1 MLKVR
6 ESHISI
12 FYSPDFFF
20 EGWGGGGGERGER
33 LSSKKGRTCTGVL
46 VGNFKENP
54 YYQDP
59 VWWAPVARNVFT
71 RH

>member
-20 EGWGGGGGERGER
+20 EGWGVGREERDSHLKKDVHVQGCLSEILKRIPTTKILFGGRQWLEM
-33 LSSKKGRTCTGVL
+33 
-46 VGNFKENP
+46 F
-54 YYQDP
+54 
-59 VWWAPVARNVFT
+59 FT

>member
-20 EGWGGGGGERGER
+20 EGWGGGGVGREQRDSHLKKDVQGC
-33 LSSKKGRTCTGVL
+33 LSEILKRIPNTKILFGGRQWL
-46 VGNFKENP
+46 EM
-54 YYQDP
+54 
-59 VWWAPVARNVFT
+59 VFT